1 MCSGNSPYDQA
12 SKSRIKRKQPVRHQ
26 SICFLVQVSLLQT
39 SPRKTLNHWD
49 IVWLLGHILVY
60 KSWSKI
66 TSSTFDL
73 FLIWTKIHLY
83 KPPVQN
89 LQKAL
94 FSEWWRQS
102 NYQNPLETVDL
113 DNLTSN
119 PLNNAEK
126 HAQSNNCQV
135 TSHSECEVTKYDT
148 LGFSNTGINIG
159 QHASTCGREQSCH

>member
-1 MCSGNSPYDQA
+1 MFLGVGFTFTNITMKNLESLRHNMIVGPYFGFYE
-12 SKSRIKRKQPVRHQ
+12 SR
-26 SICFLVQVSLLQT
+26 
-39 SPRKTLNHWD
+39 
-49 IVWLLGHILVY
+49 
-60 KSWSKI
+60 SKI

-94 FSEWWRQS
+94 FSEWWCQS

-135 TSHSECEVTKYDT
+135 TLHSECEVTEYDT
-148 LGFSNTGINIG
+148 LGSSNTGINIG